1 MLACNRFHFGYDG
14 GPEVFPSPSKPY
26 KSPDPSSRH
35 HEAIALWHASA
46 RAGPVCYGPFF
57 VGPFFVLP
65 SFVRS
70 GRLGASFR
78 VGRSLPRKF
87 PRKCPRKIAGKRAKT
102 DADRG
107 FVQVRAVCRP
117 AIEPRW
123 QDGRLSNDADY
134 RRVEEHQ
141 VDEFAS
147 ILARGRDQQS
157 GHNILEIRYPRT
169 FFAGWQASAF

>member
-1 MLACNRFHFGYDG
+1 MGGLLDLLACNRFHFGYDG

-57 VGPFFVLP
+57 VGP

-78 VGRSLPRKF
+78 VGRSLRRKL
-87 PRKCPRKIAGKRAKT
+87 PGKRAKA

-107 FVQVRAVCRP
+107 FVQVRAVCR
-117 AIEPRW
+117 ATIEPRW

-134 RRVEEHQ
+134 RRVKEHQ